1 MDFLLENYI
10 WFIIGFIVILMI
22 VIGYLAEKTQFG
34 SKKVSK
40 KEKNIQKKKEEEVM
54 EQVEQAK
61 DTRINQAVLE
71 NANVLKKDPFID
83 RVTEPVPPKKE
94 EIQSEIGEKVPQE
107 LTVPFGD
114 TRARKEEV
122 IPRTLESRVETPTMK
137 KETPSLESF
146 EDLYQPLEEVQE
158 EPFEKEVSRE
168 QIKEEENIQ
177 IPLPDIQGLREE
189 KNDDD
194 VWNF

>member
-40 KEKNIQKKKEEEVM
+40 KEKNIQKKKEEEV
-54 EQVEQAK
+54 
-61 DTRINQAVLE
+61 INQAVLE

-177 IPLPDIQGLREE
+177 IPLPDIQ
-189 KNDDD
+189 
-194 VWNF
+194 V